1 MPAGGDNMQQRL
13 HIIGNLFID
22 AANIFTPLILIAL
35 WLLMDYVLKSLFRR
49 GFRVAVS
56 RLNSTINN
64 EVLKKS
70 VEYRLKTIRQLSTQ
84 LARVALAIIMG
95 SWVLGAIGIDVRP
108 VIAGIGVAGLGL
120 SLAAQNIIRDYIN
133 GFIILFE
140 DQYNVGDWIEINNYS
155 GTVELFTLR
164 ATRLRDMEGNL
175 VIVPNG
181 TVQTVVNY
189 TKEWSV
195 AVVKVGITY
204 EADYSKARKIMEDL
218 GKEMAEGDGGVILEQ
233 PVFQGITDFG
243 PSEIDMRILI
253 KTLPG
258 RQWSVGRSFREK
270 LKERFDA
277 ENISFAYPQL
287 TVHTAHD

>member
-1 MPAGGDNMQQRL
+1 VPAGGDNMQQRL

>member
-1 MPAGGDNMQQRL
+1 MQQRL